1 MGTKDYNKILRKKR
15 IIKHKKIR
23 KKIFGTKECPRLC
36 VFKSNKNLFVQIID
50 DVAGTTLVS
59 ASTLEKEIKS
69 EIKNGGNVEAAKKI
83 GEIIAK
89 RAIEK
94 SIKNV
99 CFDRAGYKYHGRIKA
114 VAEAARENGL
124 VF

>member
-69 EIKNGGNVEAAKKI
+69 EIKNGGNVEAAKK
-83 GEIIAK
+83 
-89 RAIEK
+89 
-94 SIKNV
+94 
-99 CFDRAGYKYHGRIKA
+99 DRWNNSKTSNRKKYKKC
-114 VAEAARENGL
+114 L
-124 VF
+124 LW

>member
-23 KKIFGTKECPRLC
+23 KKIFGTKERPRLC
-36 VFKSNKNLFVQIID
+36 IFKSNKNLFVQIID
-50 DVAGTTLVS
+50 DVAGHTIVS

-94 SIKNV
+94 GIKNI

-114 VAEAARENGL
+114 VADAAKENGL